1 MIEWESGEDWR
12 PSSNRVLASISDRWQ
27 AVGRCGVP
35 PVPRVYHLMVA
46 PQRGWQIVFGK
57 ECLVSSV
64 FWWRKKK
71 KLVRLACFGN
81 FVNSRLIKGW
91 ILLHWPNKGMLWIKG
106 YLSVWVLQWTV
117 MRVWIQGAR
126 PPQIQLSVAHARQ
139 FRGRWRCAHWQR
151 VWQTQNG
158 LWLGL
163 EDVCKKCLV
172 HRHLV
177 VLGYESMLTGDE
189 ME

>member
-1 MIEWESGEDWR
+1 MRGAACTPCLPSHGGTPKRLTDCVWEGM
-12 PSSNRVLASISDRWQ
+12 PGVICVL
-27 AVGRCGVP
+27 V
-35 PVPRVYHLMVA
+35 
-46 PQRGWQIVFGK
+46 
-57 ECLVSSV
+57 EE
-64 FWWRKKK
+64 KK
-71 KLVRLACFGN
+71 KLVRLVCFGN

-151 VWQTQNG
+151 VWQMQNG

-177 VLGYESMLTGDE
+177 VLGYEFMLTRDK